1 MALIE
6 KYHVVAAFYPVHTG
20 EEIIEGMW
28 VKLNASGEAILATG
42 ASGEYALGV
51 AGDTKSVSTSG
62 IPGGGGQIA
71 GGTGA
76 ANNAHIGAVDY
87 GGTGE
92 TNQFVNRLSDSFDET
107 KASGKVTVYF
117 AGGEFATNQ
126 YETDAASSIPGDP
139 LYVSSDSKL
148 QAADSASAQIVAR
161 LTKAAD
167 AFESGVPGLDVRGSM
182 TLGNYLEFKMVI

>member
-62 IPGGGGQIA
+62 IPGG

>member
-6 KYHVVAAFYPVHTG
+6 KYHVIAAIYPVHAN

-28 VKLNASGEAILATG
+28 VKLNTSGEAVLATG

-62 IPGGGGQIA
+62 IPGGGG
-71 GGTGA
+71 TGA

-92 TNQFVNRLSDSFDET
+92 EQQYVNRVSDAYDET
-107 KASGKVTVYF
+107 KASGKVTVYYS
-117 AGGEFATNQ
+117 GGEFATNQ
-126 YETDAASSIPGDP
+126 YEAGAAVSLPGDP
-139 LYVSSDSKL
+139 LYVSTNSKL
-148 QAADSASAQIVAR
+148 QAAPSTSAQIVAR
-161 LTKAAD
+161 LTKVAD
-167 AFESGVPGLDVRGSM
+167 AYESGVPGIDVRGSM